1 MFQARYIIYH
11 PILQDTMNKLVVLR
25 HTLRQYASLFISTP
39 LLLGPACLP
48 IVPVPYARTLFDQWV
63 KVMLNSID
71 LSVNINDSNSPIMED
86 INNGTKQ
93 TEKSEKRG
101 TLYIHLNQ
109 QTHLASLLYSIG
121 IPKQFSIVT
130 NIEYSLIPLIG
141 WLQVRFGSV
150 TIIRQNPVQAKSALQ
165 VAVDRLKR
173 GESVAISIE
182 GQRTLNGELCPYKK
196 GPAVMAIEAQCDIVP
211 FLTHG
216 EYLLWP
222 RGSWSVFP
230 GGKVDMTLLPSMSTV
245 GMTYADRDQL
255 TSKLRVLAAREVEKW
270 EIDNKEY
277 IHSVRTERG
286 GK

>member
-1 MFQARYIIYH
+1 
-11 PILQDTMNKLVVLR
+11 MNKMVMLR
-25 HTLRQYASLFISTP
+25 HTLKQYASLLLSTP

-48 IVPVPYARTLFDQWV
+48 IVPIPYARQLFDQWV
-63 KVMLNSID
+63 KVMLNSMD
-71 LSVNINDSNSPIMED
+71 LSVNIHDTNAHAPMTEDKD
-86 INNGTKQ
+86 INNEVKKTK
-93 TEKSEKRG
+93 EHVKRG

-109 QTHLASLLYSIG
+109 QTHLVSLLYSVA
-121 IPKQFSIVT
+121 IPEQCSIVT
-130 NIEYSLIPLIG
+130 NIEFSLIPLIG

-150 TIIRQNPVQAKSALQ
+150 TIIRQSPTQAKAALQ
-165 VAVDRLKR
+165 VAVGRLKQ

-230 GGKVDMTLLPSMSTV
+230 GGKVDVTLLPTMSTA

-255 TSKLRVLAAREVEKW
+255 TKSLRELADRDVEKW
-270 EIDNKEY
+270 EQDNKEY
-277 IHSVRTERG
+277 IHTVRTHRG
-286 GK
+286 GP